1 MCWRNIKKKTI
12 DWLLSVHCT
21 GMQGVQFFDRLT
33 LFLMP
38 VKYHPQVSYVKRVKT
53 WRMVMFTLFQVQE
66 WNIEIYLIFFGLS
79 SKVLILKKRGVK
91 SYQQGWG
98 MKQGFYVEKF
108 SLVWKIQLDQVNNK
122 M

>member
-1 MCWRNIKKKTI
+1 MLKQLTESLFWA
-12 DWLLSVHCT
+12 

-66 WNIEIYLIFFGLS
+66 GNVEIYLIFFGLS

-91 SYQQGWG
+91 SYQQGWD
-98 MKQGFYVEKF
+98 MKQGFYVE
-108 SLVWKIQLDQVNNK
+108 
-122 M
+122 